1 MFSWKNTLTCLLSS
15 FVLVACGGGSSSSTP
30 SNGSTANQP
39 VTLPATS
46 AGFAGI
52 WTGSYSNLN
61 FSSTGS
67 TVVAGTRI
75 DLSAPSSAIALSD
88 GASQV
93 HILYNN
99 ASNLLAGSFSAP
111 AGTSTL
117 TITAPTVYYF
127 NTTNFTDGPFTGSLI
142 PKKSFS
148 GQWNI
153 KSGTGSLS
161 FDKPFISVS
170 YDSTS
175 TMAANLPSVSGT
187 FVNTAGGGTLTVN
200 TTGGISGVIGA
211 CKITGSASTSN
222 PAVNVYAT
230 SLTMSTNTSASACAL
245 NGFTTSG
252 LSALVP
258 STTGTVTS
266 AYFVLSTFNV
276 VGAQAAR
283 MAGAFKKI

>member
-1 MFSWKNTLTCLLSS
+1 MFSWENSLACALSA
-15 FVLVACGGGSSSSTP
+15 FVLVACGGGGSGAT
-30 SNGSTANQP
+30 SNGSTTDQP

-46 AGFAGI
+46 AAFAGI

-61 FSSTGS
+61 FPSAGSS
-67 TVVAGTRI
+67 VVAGNRI
-75 DLSAPSSAIALSD
+75 DLSAPSSAVALSD

-93 HILYNN
+93 HILYNG
-99 ASNLLAGSFSAP
+99 ASNLLAGSFSTP
-111 AGTSTL
+111 AGTSAL

-127 NTTNFTDGPFTGSLI
+127 NSTNFTDGPFTGSLLA
-142 PKKSFS
+142 KKSFS

-153 KSGTGSLS
+153 KSDTGQLF
-161 FDKPFISVS
+161 FDKPYISVS

-175 TMAANLPSVSGT
+175 TAAANLPSVSGT

-230 SLTMSTNTSASACAL
+230 TLTMSTNNSASACAL

-252 LSALVP
+252 LSAVLP

-283 MAGAFKKI
+283 MTGAFKKI